1 MSGRRLAK
9 AFRAMLISEARL
21 AWRQPFGLV
30 YGLGFPLLL
39 LIVFSSIPSFR
50 KPNADLGGDTY
61 LSVYIPIL
69 MVFSLA
75 MVSMIGLTTPLAAY
89 REQGVLR
96 RLSTTP
102 ARPTLVLAAQ
112 SLINLTIAFVALV
125 LIALISGV
133 AFGARAPQEI
143 PGFIL
148 SIVLIALALSAIGL
162 WVAAIA
168 PNAQVAGGIG
178 SALFFPMMFFAG
190 LWIPRNVMPVV
201 LRHVSDFTPLGAGVQ
216 AMQTAV
222 QGAFPPAR
230 ALLVLI
236 VYAAVAGAAAI
247 RQFKWE

>member
-1 MSGRRLAK
+1 
-9 AFRAMLISEARL
+9 
-21 AWRQPFGLV
+21 
-30 YGLGFPLLL
+30 
-39 LIVFSSIPSFR
+39 
-50 KPNADLGGDTY
+50 
-61 LSVYIPIL
+61 

-125 LIALISGV
+125 LIALISGM
-133 AFGARAPQEI
+133 AFGARAPQKI

-190 LWIPRNVMPVV
+190 L
-201 LRHVSDFTPLGAGVQ
+201 LGAGVQ